1 MNVLYFRFANSL
13 LETSEQD
20 VWAAMTQ
27 RTFRSAAKSMTQEC
41 FGLLWPVPSSTGYP
55 WGVCR

>member
-20 VWAAMTQ
+20 VWAAMNQLLNANWYFEAPDCVKKCSAGTSQ
-27 RTFRSAAKSMTQEC
+27 RC
-41 FGLLWPVPSSTGYP
+41 
-55 WGVCR
+55 